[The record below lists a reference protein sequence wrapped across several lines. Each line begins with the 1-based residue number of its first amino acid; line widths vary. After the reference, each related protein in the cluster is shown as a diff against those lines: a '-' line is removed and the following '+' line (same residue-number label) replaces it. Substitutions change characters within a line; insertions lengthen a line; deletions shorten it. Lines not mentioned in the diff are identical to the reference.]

1 MRRWYF
7 AASRISARPPRKVAN
22 KALPCRIRI
31 LDLFNC
37 WLGTLT
43 QPRSENVQHR
53 RFLPLAIFA
62 RNVGGSIGRFRWDAI
77 ADRHTRVLPSCG
89 GRAGRLPDGMRLVAA
104 MVSVGVEVGAWR

>member
-1 MRRWYF
+1 M
-7 AASRISARPPRKVAN
+7 AN